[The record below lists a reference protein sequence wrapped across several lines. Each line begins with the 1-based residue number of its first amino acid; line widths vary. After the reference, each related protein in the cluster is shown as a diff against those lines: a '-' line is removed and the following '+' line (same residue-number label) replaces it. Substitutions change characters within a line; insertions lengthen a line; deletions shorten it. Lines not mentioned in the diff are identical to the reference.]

1 MVPTRADVKG
11 WEVSASKVRIHKDLV
26 ALLKVLETEFPQG
39 FRAGTYSIN
48 VEGDHASQG
57 FQGRFR
63 SLDMYPNGGA
73 AREQTG
79 VGEAGVFGQPI
90 AFGFAVAV
98 DPAVGGKGAVQILYN
113 DFAAARAVHQDPHN
127 GRVFN
132 VDNVVADKGGAANL
146 NWHGPLVTHFH
157 VDFAI

>member
-63 SLDMYPNGGA
+63 SLDMYPNGGPGPKQT
-73 AREQTG
+73 RFWETRVLEQ
-79 VGEAGVFGQPI
+79 Q
-90 AFGFAVAV
+90 
-98 DPAVGGKGAVQILYN
+98 DAVQFTMSI
-113 DFAAARAVHQDPHN
+113 HPS
-127 GRVFN
+127 
-132 VDNVVADKGGAANL
+132 
-146 NWHGPLVTHFH
+146 
-157 VDFAI
+157 